1 VASDLLAARGI
12 DEAAT
17 AITAG
22 AVSKDAAWAG
32 VATVAAGAEAVG
44 KGEAAAAAGE
54 AMQARA
60 GQ

>member
-1 VASDLLAARGI
+1 VAEI
-12 DEAAT
+12 
-17 AITAG
+17 
-22 AVSKDAAWAG
+22 
-32 VATVAAGAEAVG
+32 AAGAEAVG